1 MLFWI
6 ESPGMD
12 ASLKKKLAIGSL
24 LVVTLGVFLAVFYEK
39 DDRPEQAQNLL
50 QNLNYVE
57 QIWDSDRIDLGS
69 PAFQQA
75 LIRGWSGVKTDPDGT
90 TFAETFAKTAMIRFS
105 CLNTKDRTVRIRCK
119 TIPGCSPSQIL
130 VAAVNGRRIH
140 GLRLGASF
148 QDYSFD
154 LPGEYV
160 ARGMNTLAF
169 NFSLGRENTV
179 KKLGAAFDSV
189 TFRDKM
195 DSSPQPAYSS
205 SFSNF
210 QPAALERFLRTEP
223 IISSPAEG
231 ALSLYVRIPEKASLK
246 VTYGLGKGSFNS
258 ACRFTVAI
266 EPELQRADKLVSR
279 VIENRLLFPASATD
293 YVDLSQYRNKY
304 VRIRLE
310 SEAVAGKQTPDR
322 VYWQEA
328 RLITPSVDSK
338 PIPAPGAGAGLLAN
352 DKTNV
357 VIYLIDA
364 QRADHL
370 QPYGYPIPTSPNINE
385 FAKQSVVF
393 EKAYCQ
399 VTWTRSSVASIQS
412 GLYPSSHLVED
423 RLDAFPDN
431 LPSIQSELKKRGY
444 HSYGFITNGNIS
456 SLFNFG
462 KDFDDY
468 VRLGEDK
475 DRKEIHVQS
484 GELIDTVQEFFQTVP
499 YSQPMFLY
507 VHATDPHAPYTPE
520 PGFML
525 GRPGCNMDDPEMYS
539 QHGEKARKFTQDEIN
554 CMMSLYDSET
564 LRADYN
570 FGRLLK
576 VLKEKKMY
584 DNSIIIVTADHG
596 ESFFEHGIWGH
607 GKSLYE
613 SELRVPIIMHF
624 PGDRFAGKRI
634 SQNVRHID
642 LFPTILS
649 SFKYPVPPSVQGR
662 SLLPLLLDRPLE
674 EEPVFSELLL
684 DQYSRMSMV
693 YDGYKLIDTG
703 KGSKFELFDLQ
714 GDKGETR
721 NLIDENP
728 VRFEYMKYTLNKWAD
743 EQARRKSAL
752 KKPKGAVLDKE
763 TEDVLKA
770 LGYLQ

>member
-1 MLFWI
+1 MV
-6 ESPGMD
+6 
-12 ASLKKKLAIGSL
+12 ASLKKKLTIGVI
-24 LVVTLGVFLAVFYEK
+24 LVVALGVFLAFIYEK
-39 DDRPEQAQNLL
+39 GSRPEQAPNLL

-57 QIWDSDRIDLGS
+57 QIWDSGTIDLGS
-69 PAFQQA
+69 PGFQQA
-75 LIRGWSGVKTDPDGT
+75 LIRGWSGVKTDPSGT
-90 TFAETFAKTAMIRFS
+90 TFAETFAKTATIRFS
-105 CLNTKDRTVRIRCK
+105 CLNTSNRIVRIRCK
-119 TIPGCSPSQIL
+119 TLPGCTPSQVL

-140 GLRLGASF
+140 GLRIGPNF
-148 QDYSFD
+148 QEYSIGMPGDY
-154 LPGEYV
+154 LVP
-160 ARGMNTLAF
+160 GMNTLAF
-169 NFSLGRENTV
+169 SFSLGHENTI

-189 TFRDKM
+189 SFREN
-195 DSSPQPAYSS
+195 PQPDRSA
-205 SFSNF
+205 SFSEF
-210 QPAALERFLRTEP
+210 QPAVVEHFFRKEP
-223 IISSPAEG
+223 VVSSPADG
-231 ALSLYVRIPEKASLK
+231 ALSLYVRVPEGASLK
-246 VTYGLGKGSFNS
+246 VTYGLGKSSFNS
-258 ACRFTVAI
+258 ACRFNVEV
-266 EPELQRADKLVSR
+266 EPELQTADHLVSR
-279 VIENRLLFPASATD
+279 VIENRLIFPTSATD
-293 YVDLSQYRNKY
+293 YLDLSRYANKV
-304 VRIRLE
+304 VRIKLE
-310 SEAVAGKQTPDR
+310 SRSVAGKQAPDR

-328 RLITPSVDSK
+328 RLITPSVDSH
-338 PIPAPGAGAGLLAN
+338 PAPEPAAGAGVLAN
-352 DKTNV
+352 NKTNV

-385 FAKQSVVF
+385 FAKSSVVF

-431 LPSIQSELKKRGY
+431 LPNIQSELKKRGY
-444 HSYGFITNGNIS
+444 HTYGFITNGNIS

-484 GELIDTVQEFFQTVP
+484 GELVDTVQEFFKTSS

-520 PGFML
+520 PQFML
-525 GRPGCNMDDPEMYS
+525 VRPGCNMNDPDMYGMHS
-539 QHGEKARKFTQDEIN
+539 DSARKFTQDEIN

-576 VLKEKKMY
+576 LLKEKGMY

-596 ESFFEHGIWGH
+596 ESFFEHGISGH

-613 SELRVPIIMHF
+613 PELRVPIIMHF
-624 PGDRFAGKRI
+624 PGNRFAGERI
-634 SQNVRHID
+634 PQNVRHID

-649 SFKYPVPPSVQGR
+649 SFSYPIPPSVQGR
-662 SLLPLLLDRPLE
+662 SLLPMLLGRPLKD
-674 EEPVFSELLL
+674 EPVFSELLL
-684 DQYSRMSMV
+684 DQYSRMAMV
-693 YDGYKLIDTG
+693 DDGFKLISTAQG
-703 KGSKFELFDLQ
+703 AKYELFDLRK
-714 GDKGETR
+714 DPGETR
-721 NLIDENP
+721 NLIDEAP
-728 VRFEYMKYTLNKWAD
+728 VRFEYMRYALNKWAD
-743 EQARRKSAL
+743 EEARRKAAL